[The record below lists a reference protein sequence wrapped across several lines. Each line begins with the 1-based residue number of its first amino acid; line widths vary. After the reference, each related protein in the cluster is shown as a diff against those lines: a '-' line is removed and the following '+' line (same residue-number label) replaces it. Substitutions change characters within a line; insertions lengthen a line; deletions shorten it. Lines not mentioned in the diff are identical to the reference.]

1 MEKHVLW
8 VICFLLLTHIAEGQ
22 QVLRKDSVRQ
32 RDSADIVPARVVS
45 APANDISN
53 VFPLSKKVAG
63 YTPVTPSAS
72 RLMNEINHPVDYGT
86 GAVDVSIPIHTIRTR
101 DFTLPIVL
109 RCKMTGIKASET
121 NYSWVGIGWNLEAEP
136 AIIRQVRGKND
147 EDYYVNYDVKNG
159 KVVTIGQLFSD
170 MAAVKECIDRELSRK
185 QQYEGYLLVD
195 EIPNPENFY
204 VNNYTICFVFNPYEV
219 AAYAAGVVSVEIP
232 IYELSDYMTDYGK
245 TLFQLQ

>member
-53 VFPLSKKVAG
+53 VFPLDKKVAG

-86 GAVDVSIPIHTIRTR
+86 GAVDVSIPIHFQD
-101 DFTLPIVL
+101 DFL
-109 RCKMTGIKASET
+109 RKSIIGEILLKSDIKKNVIYG
-121 NYSWVGIGWNLEAEP
+121 NYSEHTALCVAF
-136 AIIRQVRGKND
+136 IIRFCSEGRKRLVR
-147 EDYYVNYDVKNG
+147 
-159 KVVTIGQLFSD
+159 
-170 MAAVKECIDRELSRK
+170 
-185 QQYEGYLLVD
+185 
-195 EIPNPENFY
+195 
-204 VNNYTICFVFNPYEV
+204 
-219 AAYAAGVVSVEIP
+219 
-232 IYELSDYMTDYGK
+232 
-245 TLFQLQ
+245 